1 MNRTT
6 RSPGYDM
13 RADIGPLG
21 ADALFLL
28 AGYGVLNAIG
38 FLRTAVDWLAAV
50 GVSFLAGVSW
60 VSLVA
65 IALLT
70 VGVPLT
76 LTTFVALSV
85 VTAAA
90 GLSLR
95 RGWLSMIRT
104 RPAVGDLRQTVRSL
118 PLYARF
124 GCVTLAAFVAYA
136 VSGGFLARI
145 RPLDDWDAWSLW
157 SRKADLL
164 CHTGYLP

>member
-1 MNRTT
+1 MGLPSSMNRTT
-6 RSPGYDM
+6 RSRGYDM
-13 RADIGPLG
+13 RADIGPIG

-38 FLRTAVDWLAAV
+38 FLRMTAVDWLAAV
-50 GVSFLAGVSW
+50 GLSFLAGVSW

-95 RGWLSMIRT
+95 RGWLSMIR
-104 RPAVGDLRQTVRSL
+104 
-118 PLYARF
+118 
-124 GCVTLAAFVAYA
+124 
-136 VSGGFLARI
+136 
-145 RPLDDWDAWSLW
+145 
-157 SRKADLL
+157 
-164 CHTGYLP
+164 